1 MDARRANPVTR
12 ATRRYFIEFGVAI
25 AAYAVV
31 MMVSRKLL
39 HGALLRDAGDAWQ
52 IGVAVLPIVP
62 TLFVFIAVVRL
73 LRRTDE
79 FHRQVCVD
87 SLAIAGGVTVL
98 LAITYGLIE
107 GGRVP
112 YLSAWW
118 TYCTFMTAWLIATF
132 FVRRRYR

>member
-1 MDARRANPVTR
+1 MNAKGENPVTQ
-12 ATRRYFIEFGVAI
+12 AKRRYYIEFGAAMVAYVI
-25 AAYAVV
+25 VIL
-31 MMVSRKLL
+31 VSRTLL
-39 HGALLRDAGDAWQ
+39 HGRLRDASDAWQ
-52 IGVAVLPIVP
+52 IGVAVLPIIP
-62 TLFVFIAVVRL
+62 TLFVFIAVLRL

-79 FHRQVCVD
+79 LYRQICVD

-118 TYCTFMTAWLIATF
+118 TYTTFMTAWLIATF
-132 FVRRRYR
+132 FVQRRYR